1 MNFLKNA
8 ARASRYYMSRV
19 RTMVTSVSGF
29 GIKKPDIWSIAEVLI
44 ETYNNYIPHMKTRS
58 TLEALEHEE
67 RLFAIFSHAAYR
79 FISNNPI
86 KRINEYT
93 LHPELSDE
101 FSVVYT
107 NEKVLGVVTRIVVSF
122 RGTCP
127 KKFDDILTDLFLT
140 FGKEHETDRFKLADE
155 KIRLLHEK
163 FPLVPIVV
171 CGHSLGGAQAIH
183 VSKKYNLPSFTYN
196 PAQGISETYIRD
208 INRFPKVRVFRVV
221 NDPVSC
227 IAGMENV
234 KGITLFPVVSNIS
247 MMKNHSLENFL
258 PRTESKLGTVVI
270 DIPEEFDL

>member
-1 MNFLKNA
+1 
-8 ARASRYYMSRV
+8 MSRI

-29 GIKKPDIWSIAEVLI
+29 GIKKPDILSIAETLI
-44 ETYNNYIPHMKTRS
+44 QTYNSYIPHMKSRS
-58 TLEALEHEE
+58 SLDSLEYEE
-67 RLFAIFSHAAYR
+67 RMYAIFSHAAYR
-79 FISNNPI
+79 YLTDKPI
-86 KRINEYT
+86 RRINEYT

-107 NEKVLGVVTRIVVSF
+107 NEKVLGVVTRVVVSF

-127 KKFDDILTDLFLT
+127 KKLDDILTDIFLT
-140 FGKEHETDRFKLADE
+140 FGREHETDRFKLADE
-155 KIRLLHEK
+155 KIRKLHEK

-171 CGHSLGGAQAIH
+171 CGHSLGGTQAIY

-196 PAQGISETYIRD
+196 PAQGISESYIRD
-208 INRFPKVRVFRVV
+208 INQFPKIRVFRVV

-234 KGITLFPVVSNIS
+234 KGITLFPIVSNIS

-258 PRTESKLGTVVI
+258 PRQGSRGSVII
-270 DIPEEFDL
+270 DIPEEVDV